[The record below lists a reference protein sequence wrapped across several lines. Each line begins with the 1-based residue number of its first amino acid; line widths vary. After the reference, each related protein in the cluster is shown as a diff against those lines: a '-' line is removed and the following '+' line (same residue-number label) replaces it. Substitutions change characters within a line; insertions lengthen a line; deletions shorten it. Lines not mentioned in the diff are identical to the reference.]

1 MIKAILMRTGHAL
14 LSMLALLI
22 IVFGLV
28 RLTGDPVNY
37 LLPTNRT
44 PAQEEQLRQYLG
56 LDKPII
62 VQFGQY
68 LGNLVTGDL
77 GNSFRMR
84 MPVTTMIEQRLPA
97 TITMG
102 AAAILLTILI
112 GVPLGIYSAYWRGSV
127 LDRIGRF
134 LAALGQSVPNFW
146 MGYVL
151 ILIFAVQFQILPSG
165 GYGTLSHLLLP
176 AITLSFHSTAGLV
189 RLLRSSVLEVLNSDF
204 VKFHRMKGLPEH
216 VILWKHVLRNAGLT
230 SLSFAGMVV
239 AALFTGSVLVETVF
253 VWPGVGRLMIEGIE
267 WRDFNVVQGVVLL
280 FSAAYICANLLVDLL
295 YIVLNPRLRS

>member
-1 MIKAILMRTGHAL
+1 MFRAVLIRTGHAL

-28 RLTGDPVNY
+28 RLTGDPVRY
-37 LLPTNRT
+37 LLPVART
-44 PAQEEQLRQYLG
+44 PAQEQHLREYLG
-56 LDKPII
+56 LDKPLI
-62 VQFGQY
+62 VQFGTY
-68 LGNLVTGDL
+68 VGNLATGDL
-77 GNSFRMR
+77 GQSFRMR
-84 MPVTTMIEQRLPA
+84 MPVTEMIAQRLPA

-112 GVPLGIYSAYWRGSV
+112 GLPVGIYSAFWRGGI

-134 LAALGQSVPNFW
+134 LAAFGQSVPNFW

-151 ILIFAVQFQILPSG
+151 ILIFAVQLKWLPSG
-165 GYGTLSHLLLP
+165 GYGTLGHLLLP

-189 RLLRSSVLEVLNSDF
+189 RLLRSSVIEVLNSDYI
-204 VKFHRMKGLPEH
+204 KFHRMKGLSEH
-216 VILWKHVLRNAGLT
+216 VILWKYALRNAGLT
-230 SLSFAGMVV
+230 ALSFAGMVV

-253 VWPGVGRLMIEGIE
+253 VWPGVGRLMIEGIQ
-267 WRDFNVVQGVVLL
+267 WRDFNVVQGVILL

-295 YIVLNPRLRS
+295 YIVLNPRLR